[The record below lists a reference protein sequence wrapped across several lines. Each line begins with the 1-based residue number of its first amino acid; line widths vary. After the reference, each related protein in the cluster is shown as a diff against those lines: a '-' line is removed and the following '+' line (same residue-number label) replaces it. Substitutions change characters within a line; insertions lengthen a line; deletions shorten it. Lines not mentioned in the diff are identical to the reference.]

1 MAKRHKGGSSGGGGG
16 GGGGGGDDPPPESH
30 WLVRLVC
37 DSFLIEAI
45 KGWYIPSKLPSK
57 DVLATFEKAKWLIRP
72 HKWHAVYVAFHL
84 DPTGTANTFN
94 EYLQLPWS
102 GMTLVVSSDDKL
114 SIGAMSRTGA
124 NITSQTPPA
133 FIKKSPEFRNQ
144 HPLQQ
149 EPYPLALQSDEIK
162 RMCFGV

>member
-1 MAKRHKGGSSGGGGG
+1 MAKRHKGGSSGGGG
-16 GGGGGGDDPPPESH
+16 DYPPPESH

-45 KGWYIPSKLPSK
+45 KEWYIPSK

-72 HKWHAVYVAFHL
+72 HKWHDVYVAFHL

-102 GMTLVVSSDDKL
+102 GMTLFVSSKDKL
-114 SIGAMSRTGA
+114 SIGALSRNGA
-124 NITSQTPPA
+124 NITSQTPPGI
-133 FIKKSPEFRNQ
+133 IKKSPEFRNQ
-144 HPLQQ
+144 RPLQE
-149 EPYPLALQSDEIK
+149 EPYPLEIQSDEIK
-162 RMCFGV
+162 EMCFGV